1 MRLTNTRRI
10 GYRVP
15 VIDLPVVIQGGM
27 GVGVSGWRLA
37 QAVSAQGQLG
47 VVSGTAIDVV
57 MVRRLQTGDPGG
69 FVRRAL
75 EAFPIPEAAE
85 RIFERYFVSDGK
97 DNDRPFKGR
106 PMATFKRRRQNEEL
120 VAVANFV
127 EVFLAKEGHDNPVGV
142 NYLEKLQNYTLSS
155 IYGAM
160 LAGVDYILMG
170 AGIPKMIPA
179 VLDRFAAGESAD
191 LPLDVKGATV
201 KHKTYFDPAEFFDGE
216 SPRLKRPKFLAIVAS
231 HILGTMLSRAESP
244 PDGFVI
250 EGPTAGGHNAPPRAK
265 GVAETGE
272 PLYGERDVPDLEVFS
287 GLGRPFWLAGSTAS
301 PEAVQAAIDSG
312 AVGVQVGTAFAF
324 CEESDLRSDLKQ
336 VVLERSGAGDIKVF
350 TDPDAS
356 PTGFPFKVVQM
367 DETLSNP
374 VVYEQRQRICDL
386 GYLRTPYETDDGAVK
401 WRCPA
406 EPVGDFVAKGGAIEE
421 TERRQCLCNALMA
434 NIGLGQLNDGMEQR
448 PLVTAGDE
456 AATVARFLPAGQ
468 TSYSAAHVIDLLLG
482 RV

>member
-1 MRLTNTRRI
+1 
-10 GYRVP
+10 
-15 VIDLPVVIQGGM
+15 M

-37 QAVSAQGQLG
+37 RAVSLYGQLG
-47 VVSGTAIDVV
+47 VVSGTGIDVV
-57 MVRRLQTGDPGG
+57 MVRRLQNGDPGG
-69 FVRRAL
+69 HVRRAL
-75 EAFPIPEAAE
+75 QAFPLPKAAE
-85 RIFERYFVSDGK
+85 RIFERYFVSNGR
-97 DNDRPFKGR
+97 DNYRPFKSR
-106 PMATFKRRRQNEEL
+106 PMATFKRRQNNEEL

-127 EVFLAKEGHDNPVGV
+127 EVFLAKEGHGNPVGV

-155 IYGAM
+155 LYGAM
-160 LAGVDYILMG
+160 LAGVDYVLMG

-179 VLDRFAAGESAD
+179 VLDRLAAGEAAE
-191 LPLDVKGATV
+191 LPLDVKGATK
-201 KHKTYFDPAEFFDGE
+201 KHKTHLDPAEFFEGE
-216 SPRLKRPKFLAIVAS
+216 PPLLKRPKFLAIVAS

-265 GVAETGE
+265 GLTEAGE

-287 GLGRPFWLAGSTAS
+287 ALGTPFWLAGSTAS
-301 PEAVQAAIDSG
+301 PEAVQAAISSG
-312 AVGVQVGTAFAF
+312 AAGVQVGTAFAF
-324 CEESDLRSDLKQ
+324 CEESDMRPDLKEF
-336 VVLERSGAGDIKVF
+336 VLERSGTGDLKVF

-367 DETLSNP
+367 DETLSDP
-374 VVYEQRQRICDL
+374 LVYKQRQRICDL
-386 GYLRTPYETDDGAVK
+386 GYLRTPYETDDGTIK

-406 EPVGDFVAKGGAIEE
+406 EPVDAFIEKGGAVEE

-434 NIGLGQLNDGMEQR
+434 NIGLGQLNEGVEQR

-456 AATVARFLPAGQ
+456 AATVARFLPPGEK
-468 TSYSAAHVIDLLLG
+468 TYSAAHVIDFLMG